1 VEGVIKMTGG
11 NDVYCNCEHM
21 MSVATY
27 VNVGGIV
34 VGEYITLRS
43 LGFPHLF

>member
-1 VEGVIKMTGG
+1 MAGG

-21 MSVATY
+21 TLVAKY
-27 VNVGGIV
+27 VNIEGIVGGDH
-34 VGEYITLRS
+34 ITLRS